1 MMTQSGLGQNAAPRI
16 ISYGK
21 SHLEKAD
28 EMLGHLV
35 TIVRGDLELSPWQKR
50 QLQPLRKKLAMRL
63 AANLKPYL
71 VPADVQNVLQ
81 IAR

>member
-1 MMTQSGLGQNAAPRI
+1 MLTQSGLGQNPAARVVA
-16 ISYGK
+16 YGK

-35 TIVRGDLELSPWQKR
+35 KIVRGDTELTPWQKR
-50 QLQPLRKKLAMRL
+50 QLTPLRKKLAMRL

-71 VPADVQNVLQ
+71 AYADVQNVLQ